1 MPKIL
6 SHKQKPNKTKQN
18 KQTNKQT
25 IRTDKKPKKVF
36 DLQQILT

>member
-6 SHKQKPNKTKQN
+6 SHKQKPNKTKQ
-18 KQTNKQT
+18 KTNKQT